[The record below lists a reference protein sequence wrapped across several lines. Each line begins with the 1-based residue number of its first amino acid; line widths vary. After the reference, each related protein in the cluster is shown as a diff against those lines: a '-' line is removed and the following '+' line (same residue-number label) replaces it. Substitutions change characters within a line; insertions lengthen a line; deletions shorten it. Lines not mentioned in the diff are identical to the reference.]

1 MYQSLLKYGRLLMVW
16 SLLVGMKCT
25 VFAQSVNVISKAE
38 AGRSGDSVEVFIT
51 LNPEQLSV
59 GANEALT
66 VFPVLVA
73 EAYSLEMPAIH
84 ILGRNTYYRYLRHD
98 DLGLVMPSDQ
108 VIWEKRKYRPYAYL
122 KTEKWQSW
130 MDEASLKVTLQRTDC
145 QKTDVQTATIFQPAR
160 QVEMPTTHH
169 VAVRKGTVIDQMTI
183 VFPLNRAEIHPELSD
198 NQRELDKIRR
208 SLQDAESSG
217 EREIQSLTIKGH
229 ASPEGPYK
237 FNDKLARQRTDS
249 LGSYISRNYHLDRE
263 KIKTD
268 YEAEDWE
275 GLIAFITKAT
285 IDQLPHRDELLAIAK
300 RDDLTPDRKEFLMR
314 GKYPKDFHYLLEYC
328 MPNLRHSDYR
338 IDYLRKE
345 YVEQP
350 PETNAYFEMPKAKAQ
365 NFGVYKPLKPYK
377 MWFALKTNLLFDAVL
392 AFNGEI
398 EVPIGK
404 GNRWSVMAEF
414 WKPWYVW
421 RKNSRAYQ
429 LQVIGGEVRY
439 WFGSCRQRKPL
450 LTGLFAGV
458 YYARGKYDFEWD
470 TDHRNEDYNGVGDQG
485 EFNSIGATA
494 GYAWAIHRRLN
505 LELSASVGTLWGP
518 RRHYHGEFDDTHLI
532 WKYTTTSRYTGPTKL
547 KVSLVWLIGK
557 RRCHQGKEGRL

>member
-1 MYQSLLKYGRLLMVW
+1 MIMAMLVLMK
-16 SLLVGMKCT
+16 GT
-25 VFAQSVNVISKAE
+25 VSGQTSNVISKAE
-38 AGRSGDSVEVFIT
+38 AGRSGDSVEVYIT
-51 LNPEQLSV
+51 LNPEILTV
-59 GANEALT
+59 DADEVLT

-73 EAYSLEMPAIH
+73 DVDSLEMPAIH
-84 ILGRNTYYRYLRHD
+84 ILGRSAYYRYLRHD

-108 VIWEKRKYRPYAYL
+108 VIWEKKRYRPYAYL
-122 KTEKWQSW
+122 KKGKWQSW
-130 MDEASLKVTLQRTDC
+130 MDNASLKLTLQRTDC
-145 QKTDVQTATIFQPAR
+145 QRVDAQMVTVAQSAR
-160 QVEMPTTHH
+160 QVEMPVTHH
-169 VAVRKGTVIDQMTI
+169 VAVRRGTVVDQMSI
-183 VFPLNRAEIHPELSD
+183 VFPINRAEIHPELSD
-198 NQRELDKIRR
+198 NQRELDKIGR
-208 SLQDAESSG
+208 SLTDG
-217 EREIQSLTIKGH
+217 EKEINSLTIKGH

-237 FNDKLARQRTDS
+237 FNDRLAQQRTDS
-249 LGSYISRNYHLDRE
+249 LGSYISRNYHLNRE

-268 YEAEDWE
+268 HEAEDWE

-285 IDQLPHRDELLAIAK
+285 TDQLPHRDELLAIAK

-314 GKYPKDFHYLLEYC
+314 GKYPKDFHYLLEHC

-350 PETNAYFEMPKAKAQ
+350 PETNAYFVMPQAKAQ
-365 NFGVYKPLKPYK
+365 NFGVYKPLRPFKA
-377 MWFALKTNLLFDAVL
+377 WFALKTNLLFDAVL

-398 EVPIGK
+398 EVPLGRS
-404 GNRWSVMAEF
+404 NRWSVMAEF

-421 RKNSRAYQ
+421 HHNNRAFQ

-439 WFGSCRQRKPL
+439 WFGKCRHRKPY

-470 TDHRNEDYNGVGDQG
+470 TDNRHEDYNGVGDQG
-485 EFNSIGATA
+485 EFNSVGATI
-494 GYAWAIHRRLN
+494 GYSWPIHRRLN

-557 RRCHQGKEGRL
+557 RRSQQGKEGRL